1 MVMHCKYACHVAT
14 TEKYYSMTI
23 DHKKY
28 FNTFEKRYFDS
39 YIFRKN
45 H

>member
-1 MVMHCKYACHVAT
+1 MVMHCQYACQVAT

-28 FNTFEKRYFDS
+28 FNTFEKPS
-39 YIFRKN
+39 YILELKCVQ
-45 H
+45 

>member
-23 DHKKY
+23 DHKKI
-28 FNTFEKRYFDS
+28 FEH
-39 YIFRKN
+39 I
-45 H
+45 